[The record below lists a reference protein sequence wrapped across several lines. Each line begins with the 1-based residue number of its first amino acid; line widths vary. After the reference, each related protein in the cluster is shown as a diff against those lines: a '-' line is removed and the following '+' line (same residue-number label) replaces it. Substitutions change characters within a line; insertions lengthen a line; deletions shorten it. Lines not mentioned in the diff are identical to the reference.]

1 MRSVKAI
8 GILAL
13 FMVGCGT
20 DAGGTASEPERADLQ
35 PELAKVTEK
44 LGEATCGTIAAD
56 DSFDYSST
64 RIGAGT
70 PDGNYG
76 HADCTNGYV
85 VDVTN
90 VPAGGTMYSGSL
102 LPRWPDPFTCLLDWG
117 YGSLWQKSGTGY
129 VKISELST
137 LGVWGGVGGPCTAE
151 VKLTAP
157 AAGDYRVVASAGA
170 LFGVIKGPVIVT
182 HP

>member
-1 MRSVKAI
+1 MRSVVAI
-8 GILAL
+8 GVLGL
-13 FMVGCGT
+13 FVGGCGA
-20 DAGGTASEPERADLQ
+20 DASATASGPDRDDVQ
-35 PELAKVTEK
+35 RELAAVTEK

-56 DSFDYSST
+56 DSFDYTST

-76 HADCTNGYV
+76 HPECTNGYV

-90 VPAGGTMYSGSL
+90 VPVGGTIYAGSL

-117 YGSLWQKSGTGY
+117 YESLWQKTGTGY
-129 VKISELST
+129 VKLSELST

-157 AAGDYRVVASAGA
+157 AAGNYRVVASAGV
-170 LFGVIKGPVIVT
+170 LFGVFKGPVIIT

>member
-1 MRSVKAI
+1 MRFITAF
-8 GILAL
+8 GILGL
-13 FMVGCGT
+13 FIAGCGA
-20 DAGGTASEPERADLQ
+20 DASGTASEPEHTDLQ
-35 PELAKVTEK
+35 RELGTVTEK

-56 DSFDYSST
+56 DSFDYAST

-76 HADCTNGYV
+76 HPECTNGYV

-90 VPAGGTMYSGSL
+90 VPAGGTLHAGSL

-117 YGSLWQKSGTGY
+117 YGSLWKQSGTGY
-129 VKISELST
+129 VKITELST
-137 LGVWGGVGGPCTAE
+137 LGVWGGIGGPCTAE
-151 VKLTAP
+151 VNMTAP
-157 AAGDYRVVASAGA
+157 SAGNYRVVASAGF
-170 LFGVIKGPVIVT
+170 LFGAVRSAVSIT